1 MAEMNEV
8 EALLRSALVP
18 VEPSEALSDR
28 LQTTLSGITDLAV
41 DELADWELS
50 TMRDPRNWGPTV
62 AAVVAGS
69 AAATGLVV
77 LSARRQRRRN
87 RGSDPLNAL
96 EHGLR
101 EVSSDLRSR
110 LGR

>member
-1 MAEMNEV
+1 MAEFGDV

-18 VEPSEALSDR
+18 VEPSEALADR
-28 LQTTLSGITDLAV
+28 LQRGLSEITELAAE
-41 DELADWELS
+41 ELADWELS

-69 AAATGLVV
+69 AAAGGLVV
-77 LSARRQRRRN
+77 LSARQRRHH
-87 RGSDPLNAL
+87 RGSGPLRSL
-96 EHGLR
+96 EHGLK
-101 EVSSDLRSR
+101 EVSSDLRGR

>member
-1 MAEMNEV
+1 MAEMGDV

-18 VEPSEALSDR
+18 VEPSEALAVR
-28 LQTTLSGITDLAV
+28 LQRGLSEITDLAV

-62 AAVVAGS
+62 AAVVAGG
-69 AAATGLVV
+69 AAAGGLVV
-77 LSARRQRRRN
+77 LSARQRRRH
-87 RGSDPLNAL
+87 RGSGPVRSLQ
-96 EHGLR
+96 HGVR

-110 LGR
+110 LRR

>member
-1 MAEMNEV
+1 MAEMSEV

-28 LQTTLSGITDLAV
+28 LQTTLSEITDLAV

-50 TMRDPRNWGPTV
+50 TMRDQRNWGPTV
-62 AAVVAGS
+62 AAVVAGG

-77 LSARRQRRRN
+77 LSARRQRKRN
-87 RGSDPLNAL
+87 RSGDPLAAL

-101 EVSSDLRSR
+101 EVSSDLRTR

>member
-1 MAEMNEV
+1 MAELGDV

-28 LQTTLSGITDLAV
+28 LQRGLSEITDLAV

-62 AAVVAGS
+62 AAVVAGG
-69 AAATGLVV
+69 AAAGGLVV
-77 LSARRQRRRN
+77 LSARQRRRN
-87 RGSDPLNAL
+87 RGSGPMRSLQ
-96 EHGLR
+96 HGVS

-110 LGR
+110 LRR